1 MRIVVTGGA
10 GFIGSTV
17 VDAYVAAGHEVTV
30 IDSLWRHGGG
40 QRANL
45 PPTVRHVEMDVTDP
59 ALEAVFAEVRPQV
72 VSHHAAQHSVKLSTD
87 DPALDARVNVL
98 GLLNVLE
105 ASRRHGAR
113 KIIYASSAAIYGA
126 PATQPIDEMTPQ
138 QPASPYGITK
148 MVGEH
153 YLRYYQGAFGL
164 TYTALRYANVYGPRQ
179 SPGGEAGVIAIFT
192 HQLLTGQPIT
202 IHGDGEQARD
212 YIFVADVADANVRAL
227 TAGDGAA
234 YCLGTGTRTSVNEL
248 YQTLVQIT
256 GHETQVNHAPTRP
269 GDVPLAYFDN
279 RRAREELGWTPA
291 VALAEGLRRTI
302 AAQS

>member
-1 MRIVVTGGA
+1 MRILVTGGA

-17 VDAYVAAGHEVTV
+17 VDAYLAAGHEVAV
-30 IDSLWRHGGG
+30 VDSLWHHGGG
-40 QRANL
+40 KGANV
-45 PPTVRHVEMDVTDP
+45 PSTVRHYELDITDP
-59 ALEAVFAEVRPQV
+59 ALAQVFAEVQPQV

-105 ASRRHGAR
+105 NSRRHAVR
-113 KIIYASSAAIYGA
+113 KVIYASSAAIYGA
-126 PATQPIDEMTPQ
+126 PATQPINEATPQ
-138 QPASPYGITK
+138 QPTSPYGITK

-153 YLRYYQGAFGL
+153 YLRYYRAAFGL
-164 TYTALRYANVYGPRQ
+164 EYTALRYANVYGPRQ
-179 SPGGEAGVIAIFT
+179 NPGGEAGVIAIFI
-192 HQLLTGQPIT
+192 HNLLTGQPIT

-227 TAGDGAA
+227 TAGDGASF
-234 YCLGTGTRTSVNEL
+234 CLGTGTRTSVNEL
-248 YQTLVQIT
+248 YALLRRIT
-256 GHETQVNHAPTRP
+256 GRDGQVSHAPTRA

-279 RRAREELGWTPA
+279 RHAKE
-291 VALAEGLRRTI
+291 ALAWAPTVTLEEGLRRTV